1 MPLLPMY
8 AIKDAG
14 NEELNLFLLQ
24 LSLLE
29 KSLFECLTP
38 NNEGD
43 CFNAMSIKLFFWS
56 GIA

>member
-1 MPLLPMY
+1 MY

-43 CFNAMSIKLFFWS
+43 CFNAMSIKLFFWR